1 MGDIATAD
9 AEGVTCKECLR
20 LLYEK
25 TRNHRSLTNTTKNQ
39 YLKKEITRMQST
51 QMTPEM
57 EALKGK
63 LRTTWMAGDFGEIA
77 KSIEH
82 GAVEFVS
89 RLNLKPGT
97 KVLDVATGTGNLA
110 IPAAKTGADVTGIDI
125 ASNLIDQANERAKAE
140 GVDAKFEV
148 GDCEAMPY
156 EDNTFDVVM
165 TMFGAMFAPRPDV
178 TASELIRVCKP
189 GGVIAMANWTPAA
202 FTGQMFK
209 TGAKHVPPPPNMP
222 SPVLWGT
229 EDAVRERLGSGVTD
243 LKMKPT
249 GITFTYPF
257 GPEEVVEHFR
267 KYFGPT
273 QKAFDSLDE
282 AGQTALRK
290 DLVDLWRSA
299 NKATDGT
306 TEVDSVYLE
315 VIATKKS

>member
-1 MGDIATAD
+1 
-9 AEGVTCKECLR
+9 
-20 LLYEK
+20 
-25 TRNHRSLTNTTKNQ
+25 
-39 YLKKEITRMQST
+39 MQST

-63 LRTTWMAGDFGEIA
+63 LRATWIAGDFGEIA

-125 ASNLIDQANERAKAE
+125 APNLIEQAIERAKAE
-140 GVDAKFEV
+140 GVEAKFEV
-148 GDCEAMPY
+148 GDAEALPY

-178 TASELIRVCKP
+178 TAAELIRVTKP
-189 GGVIAMANWTPAA
+189 GGIIAMANWTPAA

-229 EDAVRERLGSGVTD
+229 EDAVRERLGDGVTD
-243 LKMKPT
+243 LKMTPT
-249 GITFTYPF
+249 KIHFHYEF
-257 GPEEVVEHFR
+257 GPEQVVEHFR

-282 AGQTALRK
+282 AGQAALRK
-290 DLVDLWRSA
+290 DLVDLWTSA
-299 NKATDGT
+299 NSATDGT
-306 TEVDSVYLE
+306 TDVESEYLE

>member
-1 MGDIATAD
+1 
-9 AEGVTCKECLR
+9 
-20 LLYEK
+20 
-25 TRNHRSLTNTTKNQ
+25 
-39 YLKKEITRMQST
+39 MQST

-57 EALKGK
+57 EVLKGK
-63 LRTTWMAGDFGEIA
+63 LKTTWMAGDFGEIA
-77 KSIEH
+77 KSIAKGGE
-82 GAVEFVS
+82 EFVG
-89 RLNLKPGT
+89 RLDLKPGM

-125 ASNLIDQANERAKAE
+125 ASNLIDQAKERATAE
-140 GVDAKFEV
+140 GVEAKFEV

-189 GGVIAMANWTPAA
+189 GGVIAMANWTPEH
-202 FTGQMFK
+202 FTGDMFK

-229 EDAVRERLGSGVTD
+229 QDAVRERLGDRVTD
-243 LKMKPT
+243 LKMTPID
-249 GITFTYPF
+249 ITFHYPF
-257 GPEEVVEHFR
+257 NPEGVVEHFR
-267 KYFGPT
+267 TYFGPT

-282 AGQTALRK
+282 AGQAALRK
-290 DLVDLWRSA
+290 DLVDLWSSA

-315 VIATKKS
+315 VIGKKA